1 MFALLG
7 ALCTPLLAASGEWEQ
22 LAEGLDLGRFT
33 DDVGTIVVLRID
45 PERYETVALAAS
57 AGDGRSRTAQ
67 QWGREHGLVAVIN
80 AGMYAQ
86 DHATHTGYFHVGDHV
101 NNGRWN
107 QNDYR
112 QAACFE
118 PRREG
123 LPRFV
128 LMDLDT
134 HPEETFADDY
144 DVVVQ
149 NLRLIK
155 KPGENRWPPR
165 DRRWSEACLGEDGA
179 GRMLWIFS
187 RAPHAMHAWNE
198 RLLALPIDLV
208 AAQHLEGG
216 PEAQLWIAPAGVET
230 MGSYETGFLEDES
243 NLAAWPVPNVL
254 GIRKRPAAGSGPAG

>member
-57 AGDGRSRTAQ
+57 AGDGRSRTAR

-118 PRREG
+118 PRRPG

-128 LMDLDT
+128 LHDLDEV
-134 HPEETFADDY
+134 PEDTFVADY

-165 DRRWSEACLGEDGA
+165 PRKWSEACLGEDA
-179 GRMLWIFS
+179 EGRQLWIFS
-187 RAPHAMHAWNE
+187 RQARSMHDLNE
-198 RLLALPIDLV
+198 VLLALPIALV

-216 PEAQLWIAPAGVET
+216 PEAQLWIDPAGLESV
-230 MGSYETGFLEDES
+230 GSYESGFWES
-243 NLAAWPVPNVL
+243 YSNHVAWAVPNVL
-254 GIRKRPAAGSGPAG
+254 GIRPRQPASP